1 MRVRPYA
8 AGVTGVRRE
17 GDIEVLLPKPTWKGV
32 ADGTITVAFRRWRRP
47 TVRSGGT
54 LRSPVG
60 LLAIDEVT
68 RIERDEVTDAD
79 ARRAGAH
86 DRDEVLA
93 ELDAREEGAL
103 YRIRFHLGGPDPR
116 DELAADDDLTPEAV
130 ADLRRRL
137 DRKDQGDP
145 RGPWT
150 RRLLQLIADH
160 PHVVARELAPILGW
174 ERDELKR
181 DVRKLKSLGLTVS
194 HPVGYE
200 LSPRGRAFLDAEGRS
215 RPDR

>member
-1 MRVRPYA
+1 
-8 AGVTGVRRE
+8 
-17 GDIEVLLPKPTWKGV
+17 VLLPKRTWAGV

-47 TVRSGGT
+47 TVRTGGT

-60 LLAIDEVT
+60 LLAIDEVA
-68 RIERDEVTDAD
+68 RIDRGEITDEDAH
-79 ARRAGAH
+79 RAGAH
-86 DRDEVLA
+86 DRAEVLA

-103 YRIRFHLGGPDPR
+103 YRVRFHLGGPDPR
-116 DELAADDDLTPEAV
+116 DALAGDADLQADAL

-137 DRKDQGDP
+137 DRKDHGDP

-150 RRLLQLIADH
+150 RALLQLIADH
-160 PHVVARELAPILGW
+160 PRVVARDLAPMLGW

-181 DVRKLKSLGLTVS
+181 DVRKLKALGLTVS

-200 LSPRGRAFLDAEGRS
+200 LSPRGRAFLAAERS
-215 RPDR
+215 GGDVRG

>member
-1 MRVRPYA
+1 
-8 AGVTGVRRE
+8 
-17 GDIEVLLPKPTWKGV
+17 VLLPKRTWEGV

-47 TVRSGGT
+47 TVRTGGT

-68 RIERDEVTDAD
+68 CIDRAEVTDED
-79 ARRAGAH
+79 ARCAGAH
-86 DRDEVLA
+86 DRLEVLA
-93 ELDAREEGAL
+93 ELDARDEGEL
-103 YRIRFHLGGPDPR
+103 YRVRFHLGGPDPR
-116 DELAADDDLTPEAV
+116 DALAADDELTPEAV

-137 DRKDQGDP
+137 DRKDRGDP

-150 RRLLQLIADH
+150 RRLLQLIGDH
-160 PHVVARELAPILGW
+160 PHVVARELATMLGW

-181 DVRKLKSLGLTVS
+181 DVRKLKALGLTIS

-200 LSPRGRAFLDAEGRS
+200 LSPRGRALLDAEAGDEPRE
-215 RPDR
+215 